1 MFFKEATIEDIRH
14 VALNMR
20 ERDYD
25 EIVCLGWCENRE
37 ELAESLALGYSQ
49 EENVYCVGTDED
61 GPIAIICYLPQR
73 KGVWSL
79 GLFATDDFLK
89 VGAFLTKRIIRDIIP
104 SLDQANAHRVEAHS
118 IDGYEEVHNWLRF
131 LGLDE
136 ETTIHGMGRNGEDF
150 KVFSYV
156 RSMEEVNQNV
166 HWRGNGRVH

>member
-1 MFFKEATIEDIRH
+1 MFFKDATIEDIKY

-156 RSMEEVNQNV
+156 RTMEEANQSV

>member
-1 MFFKEATIEDIRH
+1 M
-14 VALNMR
+14 
-20 ERDYD
+20 
-25 EIVCLGWCENRE
+25 
-37 ELAESLALGYSQ
+37 AESLALRYSQ
-49 EENVYCVGTDED
+49 EENVYSVGTDED

-156 RSMEEVNQNV
+156 RTMEEANQSVN
-166 HWRGNGRVH
+166 WRGNGRVH

>member
-1 MFFKEATIEDIRH
+1 MF
-14 VALNMR
+14 
-20 ERDYD
+20 
-25 EIVCLGWCENRE
+25 
-37 ELAESLALGYSQ
+37 
-49 EENVYCVGTDED
+49 
-61 GPIAIICYLPQR
+61 ICYLPQR

>member
-1 MFFKEATIEDIRH
+1 MYFKEATNDEVSY

-20 ERDYD
+20 SRDYD

-37 ELAESLALGYSQ
+37 ELAESLVLGYSQ
-49 EENVYCVGTDED
+49 EDNVYCVGTDED

-79 GLFATDDFLK
+79 GLFATEHFEK

-104 SLDQANAHRVEAHS
+104 SLDGANAHRVEAHS
-118 IDGYEEVHNWLRF
+118 IDGYEEVHDWLRF
-131 LGLDE
+131 LGLHE

-156 RSMEEVNQNV
+156 RNMEEVNDNV
-166 HWRGNGRVH
+166 CWRGNGKVH